1 MTFPS
6 FADGMPD
13 ERTAVMRADAEAPAA
28 WLDLPVAVGLEEGGI
43 RKPVTMADVTV
54 EKVGEE
60 ASVGEAARD
69 KNRQEWRAN
78 INGGGAGAD
87 VSEDVKKK
95 LEELKESGL

>member
-1 MTFPS
+1 M
-6 FADGMPD
+6 
-13 ERTAVMRADAEAPAA
+13 
-28 WLDLPVAVGLEEGGI
+28 GLEEGGI

-69 KNRQEWRAN
+69 KTGR
-78 INGGGAGAD
+78 NGARTFRGAPAPT
-87 VSEDVKKK
+87 SPRMKKK

>member
-1 MTFPS
+1 M
-6 FADGMPD
+6 
-13 ERTAVMRADAEAPAA
+13 
-28 WLDLPVAVGLEEGGI
+28 GLEEGGI

-78 INGGGAGAD
+78 ISGGGAGAD

>member
-1 MTFPS
+1 MAAAAKP
-6 FADGMPD
+6 
-13 ERTAVMRADAEAPAA
+13 AVLAGSAAREVPEAPAA

-78 INGGGAGAD
+78 IDGGGAGAGAD